1 MRDVPT
7 IGAFLRDEG
16 GGPTAEFAFVMFGL
30 ITLTMAII
38 DFGRATWVWNAAQK
52 ATQVAARIAVVRDPL
67 YLPIKF
73 HFNCN
78 PPPTIVLGELCLD
91 SDAIPPT
98 IRPECDFDPVVCTIG
113 GCNGQPYET
122 EQAEQFAEIY
132 DAMLYAY
139 PWLEDDEVSITY
151 TPTELGF
158 VGKPGGPIVEV
169 MAEISGDTFF
179 FFGLMTWGFTTMD
192 VQEFRTTFTSED
204 LSDNSLIEQGLV
216 KNETVETVCS

>member
-7 IGAFLRDEG
+7 IRAFLQDEG
-16 GGPTAEFAFVMFGL
+16 GGPTYEFVLVMFGL

-73 HFNCN
+73 HFNCE
-78 PPPTIVLGELCLD
+78 PQPSAEVVGKLCFD
-91 SDAIPPT
+91 TASNT
-98 IRPECDFDPVVCTIG
+98 MRPECDFGTVVCTKG

-122 EQAEQFAEIY
+122 EQAQQFAEIY
-132 DAMLYAY
+132 DAMLYAH

-158 VGKPGGPIVEV
+158 VGKPDGPIVEV
-169 MAEISGDTFF
+169 RA
-179 FFGLMTWGFTTMD
+179 
-192 VQEFRTTFTSED
+192 
-204 LSDNSLIEQGLV
+204 
-216 KNETVETVCS
+216 